1 VPYQLLF
8 KAPDA
13 LRGELSDEE
22 KFDADG
28 KRRHWTKHVQA
39 VARPGAVIYDVMAKV
54 EPEDD

>member
-1 VPYQLLF
+1 VPYQLFF

-13 LRGELSDEE
+13 LRGDLSDEE

-28 KRRHWTKHVQA
+28 KRRHWTKHVQDA
-39 VARPGAVIYDVMAKV
+39 VGPGGVIYDVMAKV